1 METSAYVRVMGQV
14 VQKASADG
22 SVYGSMSSEKL
33 FIQLQNDIFTK
44 R

>member
-1 METSAYVRVMGQV
+1 METSAYARVMGQV

-22 SVYGSMSSEKL
+22 SVFGSMSSEKL
-33 FIQLQNDIFTK
+33 LIQFENDIFTK